1 MEPLTFDQLP
11 QAVSKL
17 QDKLN
22 DIEKLLLEDHRQS
35 GESDQLL
42 NVEDAAKFLN
52 LSVPTIY
59 SKVCRKEI
67 PVNKQ
72 GKRLYFY
79 KSELI
84 SWIKSGRK
92 KTAAEIRQD
101 AASMLAS
108 NRRKTNGY

>member
-1 MEPLTFDQLP
+1 MESLTFDQLP

-22 DIEKLLLEDHRQS
+22 DIEKLLLENHSQPAEHD
-35 GESDQLL
+35 ELL
-42 NVEDAAKFLN
+42 NIKDTAKFLN

-79 KSELI
+79 KSELVN
-84 SWIKSGRK
+84 WIKSGRK
-92 KTAAEIRQD
+92 KTAAEIRQE
-101 AASMLAS
+101 AESMLLS
-108 NRRKTNGY
+108 NRKKENRS

>member
-11 QAVSKL
+11 GAVSKL

-22 DIEKLLLEDHRQS
+22 DIEKLLLEGHQQTK
-35 GESDQLL
+35 ESDDLL
-42 NVEDAAKFLN
+42 TIKDAARFLN

-79 KSELI
+79 KSELVD
-84 SWIKSGRK
+84 WIKAGRK
-92 KTAAEIRQD
+92 KTASEIRQE
-101 AASMLAS
+101 AENMLNTHRRRA
-108 NRRKTNGY
+108 NRT